1 MATKSFATPNWIQ
14 NLVAEAVG
22 IMPGT
27 AVVRMED
34 DTRIVFLIHKERAE
48 VVVNKATG
56 KVMIT

>member
-22 IMPGT
+22 IMPGK
-27 AVVRMED
+27 AVVRFED
-34 DTRIVFLIHKERAE
+34 ETRIVFLIHKTRAE
-48 VVVNKATG
+48 VSVNKATG